1 MCAQR
6 NVGVVVVRECR
17 VTVCLLMSVDTVR
30 RPIREV
36 KSWRTTPGVK
46 RNGK

>member
-6 NVGVVVVRECR
+6 NVGVVVVRECH
-17 VTVCLLMSVDTVR
+17 VTVCLLMSVGTVR

-36 KSWRTTPGVK
+36 KSWKATPGVK
-46 RNGK
+46 RYGK